1 MQTQGA
7 EIYSKII
14 PFPEKKLS
22 VELFL
27 FDLSGS
33 EFY

>member
-7 EIYSKII
+7 EIHSKVI
-14 PFPEKKLS
+14 PFPDQSLS

-27 FDLSGS
+27 FDLSGH
-33 EFY
+33 